1 MAKMH
6 TALMADGARV
16 ESQRHQRKCDQN
28 CIHMPDDGSHEL
40 VTESS
45 EVCGELSL
53 TPAMES
59 DDRCLPDMLTASQD
73 PSPGTT
79 VSQSEERPD
88 VHE

>member
-1 MAKMH
+1 MH

-16 ESQRHQRKCDQN
+16 ESQRHQRKCN
-28 CIHMPDDGSHEL
+28 HKCITTPDDGSPRL

-45 EVCGELSL
+45 ELCWELSL

-59 DDRCLPDMLTASQD
+59 DDRCLPDMLTASED
-73 PSPGTT
+73 ASPGTT
-79 VSQSEERPD
+79 VSQSEDRPD